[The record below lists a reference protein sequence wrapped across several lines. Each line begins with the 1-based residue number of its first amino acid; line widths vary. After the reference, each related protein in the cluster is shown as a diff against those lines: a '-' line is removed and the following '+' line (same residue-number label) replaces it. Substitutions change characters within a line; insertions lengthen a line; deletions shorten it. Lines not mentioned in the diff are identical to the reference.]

1 MHLENIP
8 KECDESN
15 FGLATLT
22 SASGYTTPTLDFFGH
37 EVGGNDYHASKG
49 DWDWKTGT
57 FHEGFPVNKKC
68 APAGDIEHTARRP
81 PTPSSAPPTPPP
93 PSTTQR
99 PTTAQVRRPQGAQ
112 NRSAETG
119 RHHARARHGGG
130 PLHAELR
137 AAWRRR
143 DRLQVR
149 RARNLHR
156 RERTRAFQQAQD
168 HERRCPALLGAERAH
183 GPDRVLRMSDTAS
196 WRRRAQ
202 RALWMGVPLWEGVRR
217 VHCRRTELPLR
228 RRAARALRQSQPEER
243 PRRPDVLGEAEGAGG
258 HEEPASAHPP
268 EHHPPPLDA
277 RRADDGRHQR
287 GLQRPGVPV

>member
-1 MHLENIP
+1 MPPGEEVYYRFARGKKNHAYTNKHASEINEGDGGSGGWIMHLENIP

-81 PTPSSAPPTPPP
+81 AAPSSAPPTPPP
-93 PSTTQR
+93 PSTTQ
-99 PTTAQVRRPQGAQ
+99 PSTTAQVRRPQGAQ

-137 AAWRRR
+137 AA
-143 DRLQVR
+143 
-149 RARNLHR
+149 
-156 RERTRAFQQAQD
+156 
-168 HERRCPALLGAERAH
+168 
-183 GPDRVLRMSDTAS
+183 
-196 WRRRAQ
+196 
-202 RALWMGVPLWEGVRR
+202 
-217 VHCRRTELPLR
+217 
-228 RRAARALRQSQPEER
+228 
-243 PRRPDVLGEAEGAGG
+243 
-258 HEEPASAHPP
+258 
-268 EHHPPPLDA
+268 
-277 RRADDGRHQR
+277 
-287 GLQRPGVPV
+287 